1 MEKSNQTE
9 LMWEHVWLFL
19 LLMSVDEHV
28 VVCTCQADSV
38 HDIPLMNN
46 DFWFETASNTQAGNW
61 KFGLVN
67 IVVIRDNCMNY

>member
-1 MEKSNQTE
+1 MC
-9 LMWEHVWLFL
+9 VR
-19 LLMSVDEHV
+19 
-28 VVCTCQADSV
+28 QADSV

-67 IVVIRDNCMNY
+67 IVVISDNSMYY